1 VHPVLFHIGAVVIP
15 SYGAMAAI
23 GVLAGLLLALHT
35 ARVTGVSP
43 NPLWNLCVIA
53 LFAALVGSRL
63 LLIALNWRDVVHHP
77 LWLLSLAM
85 IHHPLVAA
93 AACLIGIA
101 AAWAFARWQRMPL
114 ADAADALAAP
124 VAIGMACEQFGALM
138 AGSGFGTETTVGWAV
153 TYSHPLAARWSGT
166 PLGIPLHP
174 VQAYAALA
182 FLTLA
187 ALLLV
192 LLPARRQHGDVAGV
206 ALVGFGLIVFVTEIW
221 RDWEGR
227 GAILH
232 GALDG
237 PQLAAIVLVI
247 AGALVLRER
256 RGAAL
261 AARPEALH
269 G

>member
-1 VHPVLFHIGAVVIP
+1 MHPVLFHVGSVVIP

-35 ARVTGVSP
+35 ARVTAVSP
-43 NPLWNLCVIA
+43 NQLWNLCVVA
-53 LFAALVGSRL
+53 LFAALVGSRM
-63 LLIALNWRDVVHHP
+63 LLIAMNWRDVMRHP

-93 AACLIGIA
+93 AACLIGLA
-101 AAWAFARWQRMPL
+101 AAWAFARWQQMPL

-138 AGSGFGTETTVGWAV
+138 AGSGYGMETTMRWAV
-153 TYSHPLAARWSGT
+153 TYSHPLAARWSGA
-166 PLGIPLHP
+166 PLGVPLHP

-187 ALLLV
+187 VFLLV
-192 LLPARRQHGDVAGV
+192 ILPARRQHGDVAGV
-206 ALVGFGLIVFVTEIW
+206 ALIGSGLIVFLTEIW

-227 GAILH
+227 GAVLH
-232 GALDG
+232 GALNG
-237 PQLAAIVLVI
+237 PQLAAVVMVV
-247 AGALVLRER
+247 AGALILRER
-256 RGAAL
+256 RNAAVGAGLGAA
-261 AARPEALH
+261 H